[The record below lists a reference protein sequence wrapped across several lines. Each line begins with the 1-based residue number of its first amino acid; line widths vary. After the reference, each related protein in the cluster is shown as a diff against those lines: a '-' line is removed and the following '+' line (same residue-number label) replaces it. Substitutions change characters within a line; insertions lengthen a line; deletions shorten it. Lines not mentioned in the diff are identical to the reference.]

1 MNEQERARMMRCLK
15 CGLELT
21 EENCDTFDELP
32 CPEGGL
38 HEMPDIP
45 ILTDEEQASID
56 EYEAS
61 PLAAIDRAA
70 WNSEEE

>member
-1 MNEQERARMMRCLK
+1 MRCQK
-15 CGLELT
+15 CGVELT

-32 CPEGGL
+32 CPSGGVHVL
-38 HEMPDIP
+38 PDMP

-61 PLAAIDRAA
+61 GLAARDRAA
-70 WNSEEE
+70 WNEEED